1 MKQYLN
7 LIIAAFACF
16 IAFAITSLYY
26 QNKILG
32 IKNKQEQDKIALLE
46 TQNKINQD
54 YLNLQTKVKEKEKED
69 YEKFTKLQ
77 DDNEKLLSDI
87 ADSKRRL
94 RIKVSSCSSASAQ
107 AGTTSMDDGEASRAV
122 IDSGD
127 AQSIIAITK
136 KADKYKSQLEALQ
149 NYIDTYNSNIK

>member
-7 LIIAAFACF
+7 LIIAGVACF

-26 QNKILG
+26 QNKILA
-32 IKNKQEQDKIALLE
+32 IKNQQEQDKIALLE

-94 RIKVSSCSSASAQ
+94 RIKVSSCSSSSAQ
-107 AGTTSMDDGEASRAV
+107 AGTTSMDDGETSVGV